1 MRSYY
6 LSLPLNV
13 FVTGWLR
20 KKNFFVFFMYQWIDA
35 RRGAPWDATCEKS
48 VGGPCKV
55 AGQGPQSESIRHYLD
70 KKCLEK
76 NYLCSLVV
84 LVRAEF
90 ALNE

>member
-1 MRSYY
+1 MSFAQ
-6 LSLPLNV
+6 LL
-13 FVTGWLR
+13 FVTAPKCFRCWLGDIY
-20 KKNFFVFFMYQWIDA
+20 FSLFVMYHLIDA

-55 AGQGPQSESIRHYLD
+55 ARQGPQSESIRHYLD
-70 KKCLEK
+70 KECLEK

-90 ALNE
+90 V

>member
-1 MRSYY
+1 MSFAH
-6 LSLPLNV
+6 LL
-13 FVTGWLR
+13 FVTAPKCFRYRLGEIIF
-20 KKNFFVFFMYQWIDA
+20 FFVFFMYQWIYA

-55 AGQGPQSESIRHYLD
+55 AGQGPKSESIRQYLD
-70 KKCLEK
+70 KECLEN

-90 ALNE
+90 A

>member
-1 MRSYY
+1 MF
-6 LSLPLNV
+6 SLKAGRNN
-13 FVTGWLR
+13 F
-20 KKNFFVFFMYQWIDA
+20 FFVFFMYQWIDA

-70 KKCLEK
+70 KKCLEQ